1 MADRGEVITLDAA
14 PSLQL
19 DPNRT
24 VVTVLRNSWGDRMRL
39 VLQLVARLLVVVV
52 FCLGAATIWATVDAY
67 RSVDRATAA
76 SAQRVSQALQALYW
90 RELLLRSNRMREH
103 LLPVP
108 EWRTIETMK
117 LISPGIC
124 IEFEPKGD
132 FEKPL
137 CGQSKGIGKPAPP
150 WFAAVVQ
157 RFLGSHAAVAQ
168 PISIRATT
176 AGTVSASPDS
186 DAAIWLAWEH
196 ILDIINVAL
205 LMAMAIALLASL
217 AIAHTLAPAR
227 SIVAA
232 LQRMAHGQYRTSLP
246 RFRSMELS
254 MIGRAVCDLGVRL
267 AQATEQRA
275 VLTRRLLEI
284 RCDER
289 RLLARELH
297 DEFGQNLTAI
307 LAFASTIEASSAE
320 DQDGG
325 CVAQDARMISQAT
338 LRIMACLRDT
348 LDRLRH
354 PPAEELGLEASLVSL
369 VDSWRSQNARR
380 PVIQLDLQGDLADVR
395 GAVANTAYRVAQEC
409 LTNSLRHGPAREIL
423 LRVERRRGSENALLI
438 CVEDDGGGDAVSAA
452 QSAGFGLTGIRERVA
467 AVGGSLSIARA
478 TRGLSVAATIP
489 IPA

>member
-1 MADRGEVITLDAA
+1 
-14 PSLQL
+14 
-19 DPNRT
+19 
-24 VVTVLRNSWGDRMRL
+24 MRL
-39 VLQLVARLLVVVV
+39 VLQLVARLLLVVVL
-52 FCLGAATIWATVDAY
+52 CLGAATIWATIDAY

-76 SAQRVSQALQALYW
+76 SAQRVSQALEALYW
-90 RELLLRSNRMREH
+90 RELLLRRDIRREH

-124 IEFEPKGD
+124 IDFEPRGD

-137 CGQSKGIGKPAPP
+137 CGQSKGIGKPVPL
-150 WFAAVVQ
+150 WFAAAVQ
-157 RFLGSHAAVAQ
+157 GVLGSHAVVAE
-168 PISIRATT
+168 PISVRATT
-176 AGTVSASPDS
+176 AGIVSAVADS
-186 DAAIWLAWEH
+186 DAALELAWEH

-205 LMAMAIALLASL
+205 LMAIAIAVLASL

-254 MIGRAVCDLGVRL
+254 MIGQAVCDLGIRL
-267 AQATEQRA
+267 TQATEQRS

-284 RCDER
+284 RSDER
-289 RLLARELH
+289 RTLARELH
-297 DEFGQNLTAI
+297 DEFGQNLTGI
-307 LAFASTIEASSAE
+307 LAFASTIEASCVQ
-320 DQDGG
+320 DQDRTR
-325 CVAQDARMISQAT
+325 VAQDARMISQAA

-369 VDSWRSQNARR
+369 VDSWRTLDAGR
-380 PVIQLDLQGDLADVR
+380 PAIQLELQGDLADVR
-395 GAVANTAYRVAQEC
+395 GIVATTAYRVAQEC
-409 LTNSLRHGPAREIL
+409 LTNSLRHGAAREIL
-423 LRVERRRGSENALLI
+423 LRIERRSGKENALLI
-438 CVEDDGGGDAVSAA
+438 CVEDDGGGDAVRVT
-452 QSAGFGLTGIRERVA
+452 QSAGFGLTGMRERVA

-478 TRGLSVAATIP
+478 SHGLSVAATIP
-489 IPA
+489 IAA